1 MAYTEMMSENSL
13 SVLFSNLAKAAE
25 KQQLAEL
32 SEDYI
37 KLAEKY
43 MQDTGKLDLKAVRD
57 ALSTSLADE
66 YPACKTAAQAKGD
79 RGVLRSLVWGEKVT
93 TIEKSL
99 LDRYLSKGDELLEGK
114 NLYVC
119 EACGFIFLGADV
131 PEICPVCK
139 APSSRFSL
147 VKE

>member
-1 MAYTEMMSENSL
+1 MSE
-13 SVLFSNLAKAAE
+13 AADMD
-25 KQQLAEL
+25 LAE
-32 SEDYI
+32 
-37 KLAEKY
+37 
-43 MQDTGKLDLKAVRD
+43 VRD
-57 ALSTSLADE
+57 ALSKSLAGE
-66 YPACKTAAQAKGD
+66 YPACKAAAEAKAD

-99 LDRYLSKGDELLEGK
+99 IDRYLSKGEALLEGK

-119 EACGFIFLGADV
+119 EACGFIFLGSDV

-139 APSSRFSL
+139 APSSRFSV